1 MSQVAS
7 SELRNRHTTVTDK
20 EITSS
25 LASTKQPTAAPG
37 FLSVYGQLLFNN
49 FLIWCLYSRSIAT
62 LQGVIAA
69 LSCKVRTMQADLQ
82 FKHLV
87 KESYMFSHT
96 RASTDD
102 LRAVRDKWLQL
113 QR

>member
-1 MSQVAS
+1 MFQVAS

-20 EITSS
+20 EITPS

-62 LQGVIAA
+62 LQGVMVVLKVLRHLAA
-69 LSCKVRTMQADLQ
+69 W
-82 FKHLV
+82 HLTGRCAA
-87 KESYMFSHT
+87 SFIFCHC
-96 RASTDD
+96 ASTE
-102 LRAVRDKWLQL
+102 LRLPQAI
-113 QR
+113 